1 MVGSKAVQGAKSFE
15 IGYSQKK
22 LKPLSSMESVPGKS
36 MDIRIFYAHSQ
47 EIVRYLIDTKGKEK
61 FLNLLNQ
68 INSGAPTDTS
78 VIDVYGR
85 SLDDLDKSWRATLNP
100 TFDRRLLVD
109 PGTFWTSLI
118 LGTAFLFAVIVST
131 MTWAKKKISNQSE
144 TMEEIFEIRNTCED
158 QRNH

>member
-1 MVGSKAVQGAKSFE
+1 
-15 IGYSQKK
+15 
-22 LKPLSSMESVPGKS
+22 

-85 SLDDLDKSWRATLNP
+85 SLDDIDKSWRATLNP

-131 MTWAKKKISNQSE
+131 MRWAKKIISSPSE
-144 TMEEIFEIRNTCED
+144 TMEEIFEIQNTCED
-158 QRNH
+158 QRDH

>member
-1 MVGSKAVQGAKSFE
+1 MNSQFLRNLFVWFIIFASLMGA
-15 IGYSQKK
+15 YQ
-22 LKPLSSMESVPGKS
+22 LLSE
-36 MDIRIFYAHSQ
+36 
-47 EIVRYLIDTKGKEK
+47 GKEK
-61 FLNLLNQ
+61 FLNLLIQ
-68 INSGAPTDTS
+68 INSGARADTA